1 MTGMSHSA
9 AVPRE
14 KSGRKGEKTVTN
26 EIKPRQTAMEKAGG
40 IASCHRVVTG
50 KAPVR
55 RRAGSWKRVFNRD
68 VNRQKMLIEMLPLV
82 RRVALKIREHL
93 PAHVEVDEL
102 SANGVLGLV
111 DAVAKFD
118 ASKRVKLE
126 SYARHRIRGAI
137 LDGLRAADPV
147 TRDTRQKN
155 KRIQKLY
162 RELEGDLGR
171 PVQDEEMAAAS
182 RMNLAQWHRAL
193 TDLQSVGIDCGPRV
207 LSAAPTTTLQSTDP
221 ELLIDGRDNLF
232 DMCYRREQREILG
245 RALSSLPER
254 ERRILCLHSQA
265 ELTMKQI
272 ALLMHVDESRVSQLH
287 SAALIRLKARVDS
300 LLHPTNPGI
309 SESGIRSMAA
319 GASA

>member
-1 MTGMSHSA
+1 
-9 AVPRE
+9 
-14 KSGRKGEKTVTN
+14 
-26 EIKPRQTAMEKAGG
+26 
-40 IASCHRVVTG
+40 
-50 KAPVR
+50 
-55 RRAGSWKRVFNRD
+55 
-68 VNRQKMLIEMLPLV
+68 MLIEMLPLV

-162 RELEGDLGR
+162 RELEANLGR
-171 PVQDEEMAAAS
+171 SVQDEEMAAAS

-193 TDLQSVGIDCGPRV
+193 TDLQSVGIDCGSRV
-207 LSAAPTTTLQSTDP
+207 FSAAPTTTLQSTDT
-221 ELLIDGRDNLF
+221 ELLIDGRGDPSEL
-232 DMCYRREQREILG
+232 CYRREQREILG

-254 ERRILCLHSQA
+254 ERRILCLHSEA

-287 SAALIRLKARVDS
+287 SAAVIRLKARVES
-300 LLHPTNPGI
+300 LLHPTSGI
-309 SESGIRSMAA
+309 SKSGIRSMAA
-319 GASA
+319 GAAA

>member
-1 MTGMSHSA
+1 
-9 AVPRE
+9 
-14 KSGRKGEKTVTN
+14 VTN
-26 EIKPRQTAMEKAGG
+26 EIKHRQTATEKNGG
-40 IASCHRVVTG
+40 IESRRRVVTR
-50 KAPVR
+50 KASVT
-55 RRAGSWKRVFNRD
+55 RRAGSWKREFNRD

-82 RRVALKIREHL
+82 RRVALKIRERL
-93 PAHVEVDEL
+93 RAHVEVDEL

-111 DAVAKFD
+111 DAVARFD

-162 RELEGDLGR
+162 RELEGNLGR

-193 TDLQSVGIDCGPRV
+193 TDIQSVGIDCGSRV
-207 LSAAPTTTLQSTDP
+207 FSAAPTTTLQSTDP
-221 ELLIDGRDNLF
+221 ELLIDGRNDAF
-232 DMCYRREQREILG
+232 DLCYRREQREILG
-245 RALSSLPER
+245 RALASLPER
-254 ERRILCLHSQA
+254 ERRVLCLYSKA

-272 ALLMHVDESRVSQLH
+272 ALSMHVDESRVSQLH

-309 SESGIRSMAA
+309 SESGTRSMAA
-319 GASA
+319 AAAA

>member
-1 MTGMSHSA
+1 
-9 AVPRE
+9 
-14 KSGRKGEKTVTN
+14 VTE
-26 EIKPRQTAMEKAGG
+26 EIKPRQTAMEKTGG
-40 IASCHRVVTG
+40 IGSWRRVVTG
-50 KAPVR
+50 KASVR
-55 RRAGSWKRVFNRD
+55 RRAGSGKREFDRD
-68 VNRQKMLIEMLPLV
+68 VSRQKMLIEMLPLV
-82 RRVALKIREHL
+82 RCAALIMRQHL
-93 PAHVEVDEL
+93 PAHVELDEL

-162 RELEGDLGR
+162 RE
-171 PVQDEEMAAAS
+171 QEMAAAS

-193 TDLQSVGIDCGPRV
+193 TDIQSVGMDCGSRI

-221 ELLIDGRDNLF
+221 ELLIDGRDSPF
-232 DMCYRREQREILG
+232 DLCYRREQREILG

-254 ERRILCLHSQA
+254 
-265 ELTMKQI
+265 
-272 ALLMHVDESRVSQLH
+272 
-287 SAALIRLKARVDS
+287 
-300 LLHPTNPGI
+300 
-309 SESGIRSMAA
+309 
-319 GASA
+319 

>member
-1 MTGMSHSA
+1 M
-9 AVPRE
+9 
-14 KSGRKGEKTVTN
+14 TN
-26 EIKPRQTAMEKAGG
+26 EIKPRQTATEKTGG
-40 IASCHRVVTG
+40 IESWHRVVTR
-50 KAPVR
+50 KASVR
-55 RRAGSWKRVFNRD
+55 RRAGSWKREFNRD

-111 DAVAKFD
+111 DAVARFD

-162 RELEGDLGR
+162 RELEVNLGR

-182 RMNLAQWHRAL
+182 RMNLAQWHRVL
-193 TDLQSVGIDCGPRV
+193 TDIQSVGIDCGSRI

-221 ELLIDGRDNLF
+221 ELLIDGRDSPF
-232 DMCYRREQREILG
+232 DLCYRREQREILG

-254 ERRILCLHSQA
+254 ERRVLCLHAQA
-265 ELTMKQI
+265 DLTMKQI

-300 LLHPTNPGI
+300 LLHPANPGI

-319 GASA
+319 GATA

>member
-1 MTGMSHSA
+1 M
-9 AVPRE
+9 
-14 KSGRKGEKTVTN
+14 TN
-26 EIKPRQTAMEKAGG
+26 EIKPRQTAMEKMGG
-40 IASCHRVVTG
+40 IGSWHRVATR
-50 KAPVR
+50 KASVR
-55 RRAGSWKRVFNRD
+55 RRAGTWKREFNRD

-162 RELEGDLGR
+162 RELEVNLGR

-193 TDLQSVGIDCGPRV
+193 TDIQSVGIDCCSRV
-207 LSAAPTTTLQSTDP
+207 FSAAPTTTLQSTDP
-221 ELLIDGRDNLF
+221 ELLIDGRDDPFEL
-232 DMCYRREQREILG
+232 CYRREQREILG

-254 ERRILCLHSQA
+254 ERRVLCLYSQA

-309 SESGIRSMAA
+309 LESGIRSVAA
-319 GASA
+319 GAAA

>member
-1 MTGMSHSA
+1 
-9 AVPRE
+9 
-14 KSGRKGEKTVTN
+14 VTE
-26 EIKPRQTAMEKAGG
+26 EIKPRQAAMEKTGG
-40 IASCHRVVTG
+40 IEFWRRAVTG
-50 KAPVR
+50 KASVR
-55 RRAGSWKRVFNRD
+55 RRAGSWKREFNCD

-162 RELEGDLGR
+162 RELEVNLGR

-193 TDLQSVGIDCGPRV
+193 TDIQSVGIDCGSRV
-207 LSAAPTTTLQSTDP
+207 FSAAPTTTLQSTDP
-221 ELLIDGRDNLF
+221 ELLIDGRDDPFEL
-232 DMCYRREQREILG
+232 CYRREQREILG

-254 ERRILCLHSQA
+254 ERRVLCLYSKA

-272 ALLMHVDESRVSQLH
+272 ALSMHVDESRVSQLH

-319 GASA
+319 GAAA

>member
-1 MTGMSHSA
+1 MSYSA
-9 AVPRE
+9 VVHRE
-14 KSGRKGEKTVTN
+14 KSGRKGEKTVTE
-26 EIKPRQTAMEKAGG
+26 EIKPRQTAMEKTGG
-40 IASCHRVVTG
+40 IGSWRRVVTG
-50 KAPVR
+50 KASVR
-55 RRAGSWKRVFNRD
+55 RRAGSGKREFDRD
-68 VNRQKMLIEMLPLV
+68 VSRQKMLIEMLPLV
-82 RRVALKIREHL
+82 RCAALIMRQHL
-93 PAHVEVDEL
+93 PAHVELDEL

-162 RELEGDLGR
+162 REQEVNLGR
-171 PVQDEEMAAAS
+171 PAQDEEMAAAS

-193 TDLQSVGIDCGPRV
+193 TDIQSVGMDCGSRI

-221 ELLIDGRDNLF
+221 ELLIDGRDSPF
-232 DMCYRREQREILG
+232 DLCYRREQREILG

-254 ERRILCLHSQA
+254 
-265 ELTMKQI
+265 
-272 ALLMHVDESRVSQLH
+272 
-287 SAALIRLKARVDS
+287 
-300 LLHPTNPGI
+300 
-309 SESGIRSMAA
+309 
-319 GASA
+319 